1 MKRRRRE
8 RLFGHIIAAVG
19 EKRYLVRF
27 DNGQEKEC
35 PSNIL
40 KVESSAA
47 SIPPDIPLPARQENL
62 ASVTAI
68 MENEADVQDIEE
80 TEDLPAVRPEEED
93 AEVLDELNGGEAE
106 EANEREAAVNKPDG
120 ANENIH
126 DPNGRMPGQLPKAAD
141 AVQKDYHSI
150 KKAAKEKIAALVG
163 TEISVV
169 TKKNGTMK
177 WTVVE
182 SHTPP
187 EEKLITKAGDF
198 YGLKGFSTSMY
209 KKGEILAHLFLEVTF
224 PDWKAKVG
232 KMNAAVEASK
242 AKCKRFSCEEFLIGL
257 GLMIG
262 TAEFSQKGVDLF
274 GGKKGEVE

>member
-1 MKRRRRE
+1 MIIHPPSIYHIIDDLSQIVIDNLLARRVLINTKESTAKEKKRKMEAPRRTASQKRLAPNQRVSGAVGDFIEGGPTKRRRRE

-93 AEVLDELNGGEAE
+93 AEVLDELNGGEAK
-106 EANEREAAVNKPDG
+106 EANERVAAVNKPDG

-163 TEISVV
+163 TEVSVV
-169 TKKNGTMK
+169 TKKM
-177 WTVVE
+177 V
-182 SHTPP
+182 
-187 EEKLITKAGDF
+187 L
-198 YGLKGFSTSMY
+198 
-209 KKGEILAHLFLEVTF
+209 
-224 PDWKAKVG
+224 
-232 KMNAAVEASK
+232 
-242 AKCKRFSCEEFLIGL
+242 
-257 GLMIG
+257 
-262 TAEFSQKGVDLF
+262 
-274 GGKKGEVE
+274 